1 MGFPHQAHSSLG
13 TQQPCSLL
21 MVPKS
26 IMFQTKDLAPGAGL
40 AFAQL
45 QESQASHFHS
55 TRAKPGSTGM
65 PAFQEP
71 TFLDQ

>member
-1 MGFPHQAHSSLG
+1 MGLSCQAHSSQG
-13 TQQPCSLL
+13 TQQPSSLL

-26 IMFQTKDLAPGAGL
+26 IMFQIKDLAPGAGL

-55 TRAKPGSTGM
+55 TRAKPSSTEM
-65 PAFQEP
+65 TALQEP
-71 TFLDQ
+71 IFLDQ